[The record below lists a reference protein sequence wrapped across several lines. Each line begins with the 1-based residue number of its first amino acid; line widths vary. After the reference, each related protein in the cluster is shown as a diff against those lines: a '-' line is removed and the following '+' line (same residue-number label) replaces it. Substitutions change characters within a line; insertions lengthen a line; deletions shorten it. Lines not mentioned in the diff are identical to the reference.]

1 MEIHKPAGFGTRFL
15 AGFLDSIIVSSVIG
29 LVVYLIAG
37 EMKLEWASSYPW
49 QIATLIY
56 STITPVVWGGYVI
69 GKRIFK
75 IRIRKF
81 KDDRPVNLVDMLLRE
96 VVGKYI
102 VGGVTFGISIIV
114 SAFMIMIREDK
125 RAIHDFIG
133 GTYVRYDEPA

>member
-1 MEIHKPAGFGTRFL
+1 MEIHKPAGFGTRFV
-15 AGFLDSIIVSSVIG
+15 AGLLDSVIVGSIIGI
-29 LVVYLIAG
+29 LVYVVKG
-37 EMKLEWASSYPW
+37 DFDPKWASSYPW

-81 KDDRPVNLVDMLLRE
+81 KDDRQVNLVDMLLRE